1 VGRIAIAAAMQ
12 EELGALLA
20 AMPDEAPVVLAGREF
35 WLGHLDGQEVVAVLS
50 RIGKVA
56 AAMTATLLVHEFGAE
71 RAIFT
76 GTAGGLH
83 ESARVGDVVVASALL
98 QHDMDASP
106 LFPRHE
112 VPLYGTDRF
121 HCDGALSTALADAA
135 NALLADTSGGAS
147 SRGDAALALD
157 GAELRSFGISS
168 PRVHTGLIVSGDR
181 FVASAAEAAVL
192 RERLP
197 DALAV
202 EMEGAAL
209 AQVCHD
215 LGVPFAVVRT
225 VSDRADDSAHVD
237 FGRFVASVASRYSV
251 AIVRRFLRDGGASSS
266 S

>member
-1 VGRIAIAAAMQ
+1 VGRIAIAAAME

-20 AMPDEAPVVLAGREF
+20 AMPDEEPVVLAGRRF
-35 WLGHLDGQEVVAVLS
+35 WLGHLDGHDVVAVLS

-83 ESARVGDVVVASALL
+83 PVAQVGDVVVAETLL
-98 QHDMDASP
+98 QHDLDASP

-121 HCDGALSTALADAA
+121 HADETLSAALADAA
-135 NALLADTSGGAS
+135 RAMFADA
-147 SRGDAALALD
+147 DAGTDLALD
-157 GAELRSFGISS
+157 AAQLRAFGIAT
-168 PRVHTGLIVSGDR
+168 PRVHAGMVASGDR
-181 FVASAAEAAVL
+181 FVASASEAAAL
-192 RERLP
+192 RQRLP

-225 VSDRADDSAHVD
+225 ISDRADDSAHVD
-237 FGRFVASVASRYSV
+237 FSRFVASIASRYSLGV
-251 AIVRRFLRDGGASSS
+251 VRRFLRGGGASAPS
-266 S
+266 